1 MRLDNSRDN
10 TKCKRIIVDIID
22 CQVKVLDIRGVWW
35 VLGRSR
41 SKKALT
47 GAGVI
52 GMVRGGSGGGSMVD
66 PGWIHIEK
74 GGSGFYECYK

>member
-1 MRLDNSRDN
+1 M
-10 TKCKRIIVDIID
+10 VDPGWIHSTTLL
-22 CQVKVLDIRGVWW
+22 CQRRHTDLTFG
-35 VLGRSR
+35 G